1 MLRSFKVVR
10 HRFKRLRTTAVRW
23 EVRLSTY
30 RPHRQNA
37 DIEIDGNFIG
47 NTPSSLGLAS
57 GEHTVKITKS
67 GYTPWQRKITTST
80 GAAKLAPELEIAS
93 PATVAPT
100 ITEPTT
106 IETKRTSPVLVKT
119 AAPAAELVSPSAPV
133 PPRSASAT
141 TEVAHGTA
149 ESTGTRGTRPGS
161 VSVTTTPDGAEIYV
175 DSIGH
180 GKAPSRFNLAPGS
193 HTVQVVMSGYK
204 DWTSNVMVN
213 SDSVVNVTANLEK

>member
-1 MLRSFKVVR
+1 
-10 HRFKRLRTTAVRW
+10 
-23 EVRLSTY
+23 
-30 RPHRQNA
+30 
-37 DIEIDGNFIG
+37 
-47 NTPSSLGLAS
+47 LGLAS